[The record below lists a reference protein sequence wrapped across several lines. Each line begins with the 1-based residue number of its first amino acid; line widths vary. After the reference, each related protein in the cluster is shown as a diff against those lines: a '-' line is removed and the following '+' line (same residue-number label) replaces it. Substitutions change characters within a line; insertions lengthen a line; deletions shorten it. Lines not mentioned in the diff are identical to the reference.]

1 MHLWDMMQ
9 AYWAQK
15 YLQVNQESFDEK
27 ILLNVLLTD
36 WLMLAALQIA
46 KLAFNIQ

>member
-15 YLQVNQESFDEK
+15 YLQESFDEK

-36 WLMLAALQIA
+36 LLMLAALQIA
-46 KLAFNIQ
+46 KASI